1 MNFRLNFILLFIAAV
16 LGGWYISQQEPE
28 NAELGQLIKKDGTP
42 DYTGDRMST
51 SVFDIQGKPQYYAEA
66 DEIKHYENSERTEFF
81 NPFVNLFDKVTALK
95 QWKLSADHAEI
106 TKEKI
111 LNLVGNVKLQAL
123 DPTSRL
129 QKIETDKLMVDLN
142 TQDIST
148 ESVVK
153 STGLGFTTTGT
164 GLKGNLKQQVATLL
178 KDVKSYIEPTVIKEA
193 NEQNKTDSTS
203 KDIQ

>member
-1 MNFRLNFILLFIAAV
+1 M
-16 LGGWYISQQEPE
+16 
-28 NAELGQLIKKDGTP
+28 GQLIKKDGTP

-178 KDVKSYIEPTVIKEA
+178 KDVKSYIEPTVIKET
-193 NEQNKTDSTS
+193 NEPNKTDSTS
-203 KDIQ
+203 KDMP

>member
-1 MNFRLNFILLFIAAV
+1 M
-16 LGGWYISQQEPE
+16 
-28 NAELGQLIKKDGTP
+28 
-42 DYTGDRMST
+42 
-51 SVFDIQGKPQYYAEA
+51 
-66 DEIKHYENSERTEFF
+66 
-81 NPFVNLFDKVTALK
+81 TALK
-95 QWKLSADHAEI
+95 QWELSADHAEI

-111 LNLVGNVKLQAL
+111 LHLVGNVKLQAL

-178 KDVKSYIEPTVIKEA
+178 KDVKSYIEPTVIKET

-203 KDIQ
+203 KDMP